1 MKSSILLVGVVPFFL
16 GGCAATEQDILGF
29 AADTAPK
36 RSTQRQV
43 ETRQK
48 TKSTKQPQ
56 PQTPA
61 LLLSASEPSLP
72 AWSVP
77 SSKPLKVLRSTLTP
91 TELFTK
97 VSPAVY
103 AVAAEGQPPRQ
114 LTSQRLLCPQRK
126 RSRTVTLSPMPSLSS
141 SPTGSGHLV
150 RS

>member
-1 MKSSILLVGVVPFFL
+1 MKSSILLVGVVTYLL

-29 AADTAPK
+29 ASEAAPK
-36 RSTQRQV
+36 RATQRQV

-56 PQTPA
+56 PQPPA
-61 LLLSASEPSLP
+61 LLLNASEPSLP

-103 AVAAEGQPPRQ
+103 AVAAKGQSPRQ
-114 LTSQRLLCPQRK
+114 L
-126 RSRTVTLSPMPSLSS
+126 
-141 SPTGSGHLV
+141 
-150 RS
+150 